1 MKIIEKEGKSTSKI
15 IAEFMEEHNL
25 KLEDF
30 KFEVIEK
37 GSSGFLNIFGA
48 KPTKIRFI
56 LPDIADDIKVY
67 TEQLLKHLTA
77 DYESVVV
84 NFKDNTYFIKISS
97 SKNPGYLIGKEAKLL
112 DSIQHIINQMI
123 NKKEKKQVRIQV
135 DVNDYRQKRKK
146 ALINKVT
153 ALKDKVA
160 KRGKSI
166 TLEPLDAANRKIV
179 HKIIEKDKQLK
190 TMTIGDGEFKR
201 VVILP
206 PTNDKKPPV
215 KEKKVNDGKRK
226 PRYRSRK
233 S

>member
-15 IAEFMEEHNL
+15 IAEFMEEHKL

-37 GSSGFLNIFGA
+37 GSSGFLNLFGS
-48 KPTKIRFI
+48 KPTKIKFI
-56 LPDIADDIKVY
+56 LPDIADDIRNY
-67 TEQLLKHLTA
+67 TKQLLEHLTA
-77 DYESVVV
+77 DYENLEV

-97 SKNPGYLIGKEAKLL
+97 SKNPGFLIGKEAKLL

-123 NKKEKKQVRIQV
+123 NKKEKKQLRIQV
-135 DVNDYRQKRKK
+135 DVNDYRKRRNNT
-146 ALINKVT
+146 LIEKVNS
-153 ALKDKVA
+153 LKDKVK

-166 TLEPLDAANRKIV
+166 TLEPLNAANRKIV
-179 HKIIEKDKQLK
+179 HKIIEKDKDLK

-206 PTNDKKPPV
+206 PNTEI
-215 KEKKVNDGKRK
+215 KEKKRNNAQRRK
-226 PRYRSRK
+226 PRYKSRK

>member
-1 MKIIEKEGKSTSKI
+1 MKILEKEGKSTSKI
-15 IAEFMEEHNL
+15 IAEFMEEHKL

-30 KFEVIEK
+30 KFEVMEK
-37 GSSGFLNIFGA
+37 GSSGFLNLFGA
-48 KPTKIRFI
+48 KPTKIKFM
-56 LPDIADDIKVY
+56 LPDIADDIRKF
-67 TEQLLKHLTA
+67 TEQILTHLTA
-77 DYESVVV
+77 DYENIEV
-84 NFKDNTYFIKISS
+84 NFKDNTYFINISS
-97 SKNPGYLIGKEAKLL
+97 SKNPGFLIGKEAKLL

-146 ALINKVT
+146 ALIEKVKS
-153 ALKDKVA
+153 LKDKVT

-166 TLEPLDAANRKIV
+166 TLEPLNAASRKIV
-179 HKIIEKDKQLK
+179 HRIIKKDKQLK
-190 TMTIGDGEFKR
+190 TMTIGEGEFKR

-206 PTNDKKPPV
+206 PN
-215 KEKKVNDGKRK
+215 KENNVQRK